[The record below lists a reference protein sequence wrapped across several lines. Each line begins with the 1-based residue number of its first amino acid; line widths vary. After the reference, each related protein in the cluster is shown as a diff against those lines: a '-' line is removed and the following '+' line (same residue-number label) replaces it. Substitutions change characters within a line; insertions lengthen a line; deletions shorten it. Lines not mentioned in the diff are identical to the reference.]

1 MKLRMVILS
10 PSGGC
15 GQVQYRNGCK
25 VNTSRFDSTS
35 SISQNENIQR

>member
-10 PSGGC
+10 PSGDC
-15 GQVQYRNGCK
+15 SQVQYRNGYK

-35 SISQNENIQR
+35 STSQNENIQR